1 MTEPWTRRRLIIT
14 GSASLLFAGGALG
27 TTGCGRQ
34 SQSSRAPTAAP
45 TNARP
50 GGIWYEV
57 IEGDTLSSIARRSGT
72 TVQAIVDGN
81 NLTGNLLVP
90 QARLWLPGASTVGAD
105 PLAHLTAPEDDVIP
119 PTKEDVP
126 EPEPNLPAWSGTGYV
141 LVPRSSWT
149 KVAPRSNS
157 RPIGRVTRITLHHT
171 AEHGAVATLPDV
183 EVIRRIENYH
193 RNGRKWCAIGYHY
206 LVGKDVRVYEGRP
219 ANLQGAHVL
228 SENENNIGISMMG
241 DWDKKMPSARQLSA
255 LKAFLDDTRD
265 RFKVAKTKVYGH
277 RDLNRSVCPGE
288 ALYGWLR
295 KSYRA

>member
-14 GSASLLFAGGALG
+14 GSAGLLLAAGTA
-27 TTGCGRQ
+27 GCGRQ
-34 SQSSRAPTAAP
+34 SQSSRAPAAAP

-90 QARLWLPGASTVGAD
+90 QARLWLPGAATVGAD
-105 PLAHLTAPEDDVIP
+105 PLAHLTAPEDDQISP
-119 PTKEDVP
+119 TPTKEDVP
-126 EPEPNLPAWSGTGYV
+126 EPEPNLPAWSGAGYV

-206 LVGKDVRVYEGRP
+206 LVGKDGRVYEGRP

-265 RFKVAKTKVYGH
+265 RFKVGKSKVYGH

>member
-14 GSASLLFAGGALG
+14 GSAGLLLAAGTA
-27 TTGCGRQ
+27 GCGRQ
-34 SQSSRAPTAAP
+34 SQSSRAPIAAP

-57 IEGDTLSSIARRSGT
+57 IEGDTVSSIARRSGT

-90 QARLWLPGASTVGAD
+90 QARLWLPGAATVGAD
-105 PLAHLTAPEDDVIP
+105 PLAHLTAPEDDQISP
-119 PTKEDVP
+119 TPTKEDVP
-126 EPEPNLPAWSGTGYV
+126 EPEPNLPAWSGSGYV
-141 LVPRSSWT
+141 LVPRSRWT

-206 LVGKDVRVYEGRP
+206 LVGKDGRVYEGRP

-265 RFKVAKTKVYGH
+265 RFKVGKSKVYGH